1 MKEYIMKICSFIVR
15 FIKNGFRLR
24 AVFFSKSSSK
34 ICFSPPLA
42 LKETLVNKVQFD
54 KPLRQ

>member
-1 MKEYIMKICSFIVR
+1 MKICSFIVR

-24 AVFFSKSSSK
+24 AVFFSKSSSQV
-34 ICFSPPLA
+34 CFSPPLA